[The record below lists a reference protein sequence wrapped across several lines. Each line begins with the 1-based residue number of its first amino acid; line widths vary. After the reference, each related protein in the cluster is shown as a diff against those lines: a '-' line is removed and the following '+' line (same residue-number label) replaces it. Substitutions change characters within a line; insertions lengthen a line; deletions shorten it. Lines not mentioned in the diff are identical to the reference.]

1 MLDEKKIKES
11 KKRVEDLLDKGM
23 IIKEKNGKYADFFLN
38 NSKNSFDSAR
48 LLFQVSTRQ
57 DLKKNTGFT
66 DFNGFLW
73 VINTSY
79 YSMFYMARAL
89 LESQGVKI
97 KTDYSIHVM
106 TFDALIYYFY
116 LTGKIEKSLVEEL
129 DEASAEVTETLGK
142 DKAKNLLDDYYSERE
157 KRSNFTY
164 EMGEI
169 ALQNKAQTSLDRAKR
184 FNEGLRK
191 ILANKQ

>member
-11 KKRVEDLLDKGM
+11 KNRIESLLKNGEL
-23 IIKEKNGKYADFFLN
+23 IKEKNGKYVDFFLN

-57 DLKKNTGFT
+57 DLKKNTGFPN
-66 DFNGFLW
+66 FNGFLW
-73 VINTSY
+73 VINASY

-89 LESQGVKI
+89 LESQGAKI
-97 KTDYSIHVM
+97 KTDYSVHVI

-116 LTGKIEKSLVEEL
+116 STGKIEKSIIEEL
-129 DEASAEVTETLGK
+129 QEASAEVTETLGK
-142 DKAKNLLDDYYSERE
+142 EKAKSLLDDYYSERD

-184 FNEGLRK
+184 FNETLR
-191 ILANKQ
+191 ILLGK

>member
-11 KKRVEDLLDKGM
+11 KKRIENLLEKKD
-23 IIKEKNGKYADFFLN
+23 IIKDKSGKYVDFFLD

-57 DLKKNTGFT
+57 DLKKSTGFPNL
-66 DFNGFLW
+66 NGFLW
-73 VINTSY
+73 VINASY

-89 LESQGVKI
+89 LESQGIKI
-97 KTDYSIHVM
+97 KTDYSVHVI

-116 LTGKIEKSLVEEL
+116 STGKIEKSIIEEL
-129 DEASAEVTETLGK
+129 EEANAEMTETLGK
-142 DKAKNLLDDYYSERE
+142 DKAKNLLDDYYSERD
-157 KRSNFTY
+157 KRSHFTY

-184 FNEGLRK
+184 FNEALRK
-191 ILANKQ
+191 ILLK